1 MTDRTGKPTVRD
13 VSAYAR
19 VSIGTVS
26 RYLNGH
32 VLREETRRRV
42 EAALTATGYKA
53 PSSPSRPQKVRTRTI
68 GVVFPQY
75 DDFHVSVIQA
85 LDKILSRESYHMVTC
100 EYEGNED
107 QLKDK
112 IRLLR
117 DIYADGIICS
127 AISTGYNINKEVINL
142 GIPVV
147 SFNNKVESWQCDH
160 VSVDD
165 RIAMQRA
172 VEYCIDLGHE
182 SIALISGPTR
192 SSTGYERVQGYRS
205 AIVHAGIP
213 ERADLLMVDDWGLS
227 EHHAYDAMGRLLAM
241 NNPPTAIIAGHSRVG
256 IGVLRHIR
264 EARLEIPHDISLIC
278 FDDTELFQLCNPPV
292 TTIRQPAATIAAETA
307 ALLFRRMEGD
317 IEDGP
322 VNRIINTELILR
334 DSVRRIIRRRR

>member
-32 VLREETRRRV
+32 TLRDETRRRV

-53 PSSPSRPQKVRTRTI
+53 PSSLGRPQKVQTRTI
-68 GVVFPQY
+68 GVIFPQY
-75 DDFHVSVIQA
+75 DEFHVSVIQA

-107 QLKDK
+107 QLKEK
-112 IRLLR
+112 FRLLR

-127 AISTGYNINKEVINL
+127 ALPNDYNVNRDIINF

-147 SFNNKVESWQCDH
+147 SFNNKIESWRCDH

-165 RIAMQRA
+165 RAAVQRA

-182 SIALISGPTR
+182 SIALIGGPTR
-192 SSTGYERVQGYRS
+192 SSTGYERVQGYRN
-205 AIVHAGIP
+205 AIVHAGIQ
-213 ERADLLMVDDWGLS
+213 ERAELLMIDDWGLS
-227 EHHAYDAMGRLLAM
+227 EHHAYDAVGRLLVLDH
-241 NNPPTAIIAGHSRVG
+241 PPTAVIAGHSQVG
-256 IGVLRHIR
+256 VGVLRHLR
-264 EARLEIPHDISLIC
+264 EARVQIPHDISLVC
-278 FDDTELFQLCNPPV
+278 FDDTRLFQLFNPPITV
-292 TTIRQPAATIAAETA
+292 IRQPAAVIAAETA

-317 IEDGP
+317 TADGP
-322 VNRIINTELILR
+322 VSRIINTELILR
-334 DSVRRIIRRRR
+334 DSVRRIIRRRS